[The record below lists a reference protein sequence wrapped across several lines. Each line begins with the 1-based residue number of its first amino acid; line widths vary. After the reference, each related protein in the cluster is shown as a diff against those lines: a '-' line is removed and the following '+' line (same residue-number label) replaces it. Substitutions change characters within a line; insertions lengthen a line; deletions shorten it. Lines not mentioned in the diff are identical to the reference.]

1 MTVIATA
8 GHVDHGKSSLVLAL
22 TGTDPDRLAEE
33 KRRGMTI
40 DLGFAHTDSLS
51 FVDVPGH
58 IDFLNTMVAGVHGV
72 DIALL
77 VIDIG
82 EGWKPQTVEHLD
94 ILMLMQVRHIVVAL
108 TKADASTHDAM
119 TALVARTESEFAS
132 RGLTP
137 HNIIITSAHTGLG
150 LEELRDALTALTQV
164 VSAASTSSPARL
176 FVDRVFTI
184 AGSGT
189 VVTGTLSGAALHEG
203 DELIVARTQQAT
215 KVRSIQQHGSVSN
228 SALPR
233 TRCALNLTHLST
245 DDIHR
250 GDVLLFNDSCYSTEV
265 FDGSVE
271 LAFSAQGLT
280 SQPLRNGGGYTLHI
294 GTARRA
300 ASIRF
305 LRNGDSEVRIRF
317 AGALPLIPGDRFLL
331 RRTGDDITV
340 AGGSILD
347 VKPVTRTTRATPTG
361 SVSSIL
367 EHHGWLTVAEATQLV
382 GAPVVPVVDDWVATP
397 EVVRSTTDA
406 LVTLLANTG
415 EVDTTQLKPWERAL
429 IATLA
434 NVTITHGIA
443 TIGVSNPLLSHPY
456 VELFLSSGV
465 TTPDTKTLDRDV
477 IRRLIHAGVLFEHD
491 NIAFHINALQSLR
504 PPLEN
509 LWRQHPDGFSVGHL
523 REELGITR
531 KHAVPLAKCLDKV
544 ALTKRVGDSR
554 LPGSSW

>member
-8 GHVDHGKSSLVLAL
+8 GHVDHGKSSLIQAL

-40 DLGFAHTDSLS
+40 DLGFAHTDTLS
-51 FVDVPGH
+51 FIDVPGH

-108 TKADASTHDAM
+108 TKADASTHDAIE
-119 TALVARTESEFAS
+119 TLIARTSSEFSA

-137 HNIIITSAHTGLG
+137 SNIIITSAHTGLG
-150 LEELRDALTALTQV
+150 LEELRDALTALTHD

-184 AGSGT
+184 AGAGT

-215 KVRSIQQHGSVSN
+215 KVRSIQQHGTASGT
-228 SALPR
+228 ALPR
-233 TRCALNLTHLST
+233 TRCALNVTNLNT

-250 GDVLLFNDSCYSTEV
+250 GDVLVVKDSWFYTEV
-265 FDGSVE
+265 FDGTAE
-271 LAFSAQGLT
+271 MAFSTQGLAT
-280 SQPLRNGGGYTLHI
+280 QPLRNGGGYTLHI

-300 ASIRF
+300 ASIRI
-305 LRNGDSEVRIRF
+305 LRNGDSEMRIHF
-317 AGALPLIPGDRFLL
+317 SGALPLIPGDRFLL
-331 RRTGDDITV
+331 RRTGDDTTV

-347 VKPVTRTTRATPTG
+347 VKPVTRTTRATPSGT
-361 SVSSIL
+361 VSSIL
-367 EHHGWLTVAEATQLV
+367 EHHGWLSVAEATQLV
-382 GAPVVPVVDDWVATP
+382 GSVTPPVVGDWVATP
-397 EVVRSTTDA
+397 ETVRSTTDA
-406 LVTLLANTG
+406 LLRLLKDNG
-415 EVDTTQLKPWERAL
+415 DVDTAQLQPWERAL
-429 IATLA
+429 IATLP

-443 TIGVSNPLLSHPY
+443 TVGEVNPLLSHPY
-456 VELFLSSGV
+456 VQLFLTSGIV
-465 TTPDTKTLDRDV
+465 TPETKTLDRDV
-477 IRRLIHAGVLFEHD
+477 IRRLIQAGVLFEHD
-491 NIAFHINALQSLR
+491 NIAFHADTLQNLR
-504 PPLEN
+504 PALHQ
-509 LWRQHPDGFSVGHL
+509 LWNQYPDGFTVSHL

-531 KHAVPLAKCLDKV
+531 KHAVPLATCLDKA